1 MFYLYFNKFIGET
14 LISNVVVTLLKL
26 QTFDMFDDVHYL
38 GTIRVSIIKIM

>member
-26 QTFDMFDDVHYL
+26 QTFDMFNDVHCL